1 MDAVKFISDCL
12 AEVHLRLMATCDN
25 LTNDELLWRPA
36 PTANNIGFIVWHLA
50 RGEDARITNTGRLDE
65 DIWATELWYE
75 RFGQPITAPDPG
87 DRMGLRALAIPSLEV
102 LVGYAESVHQ
112 RTLKYLSRL
121 SDNDLDQAPD
131 PDRPDFTVAGSLRH
145 LITHKNNH
153 HGQIDYLRG
162 LQDEAWDLPRGT
174 GIVLPRP

>member
-12 AEVHLRLMATCDN
+12 AEVHLRLMATSDN

-36 PTANNIGFIVWHLA
+36 PTANNIGSIVWHLA
-50 RGEDARITNTGRLDE
+50 RNEDARITNASKLDE

-75 RFGQPITAPDPG
+75 GFGQPVT
-87 DRMGLRALAIPSLEV
+87 
-102 LVGYAESVHQ
+102 
-112 RTLKYLSRL
+112 
-121 SDNDLDQAPD
+121 APD

-145 LITHKNNH
+145 LVIHKNNH

>member
-12 AEVHLRLMATCDN
+12 AEVHLRLMATSDN

-36 PTANNIGFIVWHLA
+36 PTANNIGSIVWHLA
-50 RGEDARITNTGRLDE
+50 RNEDARITNASKLDE

-75 RFGQPITAPDPG
+75 GFGQPVT
-87 DRMGLRALAIPSLEV
+87 
-102 LVGYAESVHQ
+102 
-112 RTLKYLSRL
+112 
-121 SDNDLDQAPD
+121 APD

-145 LITHKNNH
+145 LVTHKNNH

-162 LQDEAWDLPRGT
+162 LQDEAWDLPGA
-174 GIVLPRP
+174 PE